1 MENSRNKQ
9 FRSLKL
15 CAILSSV
22 MKPCPIPLHPTW
34 DMSHSFVQ
42 RILPVTHLATD
53 LFQPVMYPSAYVQQ
67 ALTSHNNGPKA
78 QDSNAAS
85 SNILTVPNL

>member
-42 RILPVTHLATD
+42 RILPVTHLA
-53 LFQPVMYPSAYVQQ
+53 VMLAMGL
-67 ALTSHNNGPKA
+67 A
-78 QDSNAAS
+78 
-85 SNILTVPNL
+85 TVMVSQTLCSRDRYST